1 MTQQLNDGFDQPQP
15 VDDVLLAFPGD
26 VRDLMPAMEDI
37 PEEFRDR
44 NSRSEW
50 NLFVRDWFF
59 SSNHLETWDLYPREG
74 VDADQ
79 AYRHLS
85 AVIRSF
91 QPKHEHKEAAVA
103 WLLSRWFDR
112 VEANAA
118 APDAAER

>member
-1 MTQQLNDGFDQPQP
+1 MTEQLNDGFDQPHQ

-26 VRDLMPAMEDI
+26 VRDLMPAMESI

-44 NSRSEW
+44 NSRSSW

-59 SSNHLETWDLYPREG
+59 SSNHLAVWDLHERDG
-74 VDADQ
+74 VDGNA

-85 AVIRSF
+85 VVIRSF

-103 WLLSRWFDR
+103 WLLSRWFDHI
-112 VEANAA
+112 EKK
-118 APDAAER
+118 APEGVQS